1 MKTFLKIS
9 LFVLILLIGIGALGV
24 YWTFYRTLPDYRQTV
39 TLETLEQPVDIHWDQ
54 YGVPHIYAENLRDL
68 YHAIGYV
75 HAQDRLWQMTLTQL
89 ASEGRLAEF
98 FGKELVSIDIFQR
111 TIGFWDIARELER
124 QLPDST
130 RRLLQAYAD
139 GVNEYVSIHDG
150 SLPPQFSLADI
161 QPVKWT
167 VTHSLALARLMAWEL
182 NIAWKNELSLA
193 VLQNKLTGRQM
204 NELFPEKDILSL
216 LPDRPETGLS
226 EKPLFSLLEQDQ
238 KLKKLLGMEGY
249 RPGSNAWA
257 VDASK
262 TGTGYPLLAG
272 DPHLGLNMP
281 GKWYEVHLH
290 VDGRNLS
297 GATLAGA
304 PLVILGQNDVL
315 AWSLTNVMTDDTDF
329 YIEALNPANHNQYIL
344 DTLAG
349 EPLFENF
356 EREKQVIKIKNEA
369 DTVMV
374 RSLTKHGPVIS
385 EIYPDTALVGD
396 RVITMKWTGHERSNE
411 LQALMEVNWAQSFEQ
426 FREALPHFRVPGQNI
441 TYADT
446 AGNIALYSL
455 AAVPIRSGNPLF
467 FRRGWKPDDDWQ
479 GYVPFDRLPK
489 IVNPAGGWVGNAN
502 NPVQPDEYSYYISA
516 YWEPDSRYN
525 RLRQFLTRNEQ
536 LTPQAFQA
544 MQMDTYSDYAEQLT
558 GVILPILKGADKD
571 YNTVIS
577 YLENWDYRY
586 ELSETAASIMDAFV
600 IRLSKNTFEDEFG
613 SEVYSNFLRFNG
625 LPARIL
631 LRFMKENSTF
641 FDNIDTESTE
651 TRADIVTTSMDDTI
665 RYFTDELGEEP
676 FEWRWETIHTLTLES
691 PLFSE
696 AAKSEDAGMALKLIV
711 NNILNKGPYPV
722 RGNKMS
728 LNNGEY
734 RWTDPF
740 NMVLGPSIRRIVDFS
755 DMSKTLSITPTGQSG
770 NPLSQYYGDQTENW
784 LNGQYKFVYQDSTL
798 FDEIQY
804 RTTRLVPGK

>member
-9 LFVLILLIGIGALGV
+9 LFVLILLVGIGALGI

-39 TLETLEQPVDIHWDQ
+39 TLENLEQPVDIHWDQ
-54 YGVPHIYAENLRDL
+54 YGVPHIYAGNLQDL
-68 YHAIGYV
+68 YYAIGYV
-75 HAQDRLWQMTLTQL
+75 HAQDRLWQITLTQL

-98 FGKELVSIDIFQR
+98 FGKELLSIDIFQR
-111 TIGFWDIARELER
+111 TIGFWDIARKLER

-139 GVNEYVSIHDG
+139 GVNEYVSIHNG
-150 SLPPQFSLADI
+150 SYPPQFSLAGI
-161 QPVKWT
+161 KPVKWT
-167 VTHSLALARLMAWEL
+167 LTHSLALARLMAWEQ

-193 VLQNKLTGRQM
+193 VLQKKLTGRQM
-204 NELFPEKDILSL
+204 NELFPEQDILSL
-216 LPDRPETGLS
+216 APDRPDTEFN
-226 EKPLFSLLEQDQ
+226 EEPLLSLLEKDQ
-238 KLKKLLGMEGY
+238 KLKKLLGIEGY

-329 YIEALNPANHNQYIL
+329 YIEALNPANRDQYIL

-374 RSLTKHGPVIS
+374 RRLTKHGPVIS
-385 EIYPDTALVGD
+385 DIYPDTALVGD
-396 RVITMKWTGHERSNE
+396 RVIAMKWTGHELSNE
-411 LQALMEVNWAQSFEQ
+411 LQALMQINWAQSFEQ
-426 FREALPHFRVPGQNI
+426 FREALPHFRAPGQNI

-455 AAVPIRSGNPLF
+455 AAVPIRSGHPLF

-479 GYVPFDRLPK
+479 GYVPFNRLPK

-558 GVILPILKGADKD
+558 GVILPILKGADKN
-571 YNTVIS
+571 YSTVIS

-600 IRLSKNTFEDEFG
+600 IHLSKNTFEDEFG

-641 FDNIDTESTE
+641 FDDIETDSTE
-651 TRADIVTTSMDDTI
+651 TRADMVTRSMDETI
-665 RYFTDELGEEP
+665 RNFTDQLGDEP

-711 NNILNKGPYPV
+711 NNILNKGPYSV

-740 NMVLGPSIRRIVDFS
+740 DMVFGPSIRRIVDFS